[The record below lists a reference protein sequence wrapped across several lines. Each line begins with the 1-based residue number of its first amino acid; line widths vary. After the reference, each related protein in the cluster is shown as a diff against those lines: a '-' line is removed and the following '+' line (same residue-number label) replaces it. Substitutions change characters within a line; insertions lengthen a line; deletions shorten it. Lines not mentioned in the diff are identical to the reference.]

1 MYSVFSFCYLCQN
14 LQAVP
19 RHFREEDVLKVL
31 ITLLKEIIEQRYLH
45 KQELME
51 DVGAWF
57 CRNKWKAYNIIP
69 LTKHLQPRVFNAS
82 ELPKN
87 IVS

>member
-1 MYSVFSFCYLCQN
+1 
-14 LQAVP
+14 
-19 RHFREEDVLKVL
+19 
-31 ITLLKEIIEQRYLH
+31 
-45 KQELME
+45 ME

-57 CRNKWKAYNIIP
+57 CRNKWKAYNVIP